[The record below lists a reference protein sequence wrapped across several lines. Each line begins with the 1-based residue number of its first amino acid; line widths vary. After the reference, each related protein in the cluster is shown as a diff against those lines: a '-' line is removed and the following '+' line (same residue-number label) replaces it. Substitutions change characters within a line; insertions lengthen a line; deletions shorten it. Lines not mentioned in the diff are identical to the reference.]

1 MIGWSAVVF
10 GINSTCNAGRK
21 VNSTRLRLVLFYSF
35 LPALLVLLIPN
46 TTADHPI
53 TYTNHTTY
61 IFSMG
66 ATVQTECNIR
76 RYCTLLGV
84 ILHIAKADI
93 VLLMETV
100 QRTINN

>member
-1 MIGWSAVVF
+1 MQ
-10 GINSTCNAGRK
+10 AGRQIALGLL
-21 VNSTRLRLVLFYSF
+21 TTYSAY
-35 LPALLVLLIPN
+35 LLITALLALLIPN

-84 ILHIAKADI
+84 ILHVAKADI